1 MDILTNLFNLTEPQ
15 VIFVVLLSLLM
26 PLSIFVGRRNVRVR
40 RLQLIDNLGRLLEY
54 LPANG
59 RGFIPP
65 ALALVRSRY
74 ADGPAASGAGGRV
87 LAWLREVGL
96 YLLPTGVFVLLS
108 ACGFALVVG
117 LGGNWLEAAG
127 HLLRGLR
134 AEDGSELDFATASAL
149 VLGAGFVGAY
159 IW

>member
-59 RGFIPP
+59 RSFIPP

-87 LAWLREVGL
+87 LAWLR
-96 YLLPTGVFVLLS
+96 
-108 ACGFALVVG
+108 
-117 LGGNWLEAAG
+117 
-127 HLLRGLR
+127 
-134 AEDGSELDFATASAL
+134 
-149 VLGAGFVGAY
+149 
-159 IW
+159 